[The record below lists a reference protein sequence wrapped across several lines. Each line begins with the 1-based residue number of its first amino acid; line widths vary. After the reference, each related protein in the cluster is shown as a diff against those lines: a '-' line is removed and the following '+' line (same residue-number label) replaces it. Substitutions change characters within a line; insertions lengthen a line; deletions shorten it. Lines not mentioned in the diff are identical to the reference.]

1 MDQRQYSQHKPVFN
15 SAVNTTLLLNG
26 MLRRRCCRTPAPAA
40 VDRYVLPVGRSAA
53 NPPHAAAAVEQT
65 DGRTDVRTPD
75 RYVDPAAHTMRA
87 VSIRC
92 MTVYQFLNLRRK
104 KTARVMRAS
113 TTVVEISSHRTRRNV
128 WKLIRSCERKKN
140 KRRTFLAIYRVRYS
154 YEIYQNTAYRR
165 TTLNMM
171 LLQSRTRD
179 GQNKRLDSPV
189 HRKC

>member
-1 MDQRQYSQHKPVFN
+1 MSCRSGAQQQTRRTPQRLSNRQTDRRTDARP
-15 SAVNTTLLLNG
+15 
-26 MLRRRCCRTPAPAA
+26 LRRPCCAYYAGSVNKMHDCISVSEFAP
-40 VDRYVLPVGRSAA
+40 
-53 NPPHAAAAVEQT
+53 
-65 DGRTDVRTPD
+65 
-75 RYVDPAAHTMRA
+75 
-87 VSIRC
+87 
-92 MTVYQFLNLRRK
+92 K

-113 TTVVEISSHRTRRNV
+113 TTVVEISSHRTRGNV